1 MKSIIKSRI
10 KQLFECFE
18 YQISRK
24 KPFTVQG
31 QLISAKDP
39 IIFDIGAHVGS
50 VTKIYRSLFPRAFI
64 YSFEPF
70 PQSFQELLKNTEGD
84 SRIFCHQKA
93 ASCKEGNAILNV
105 NMYSATNSMLA
116 TDDRGSSFWGDGL
129 LDTISRIQVNTTT
142 VDLFC
147 KETGISNIDILK
159 MDVQGAEFSVLK
171 GATDMLKNQQ
181 IALIY
186 IELILCPTYKGQNKF
201 HEYLSFLASFGYE
214 MLDFY
219 NPIRHYNQLIQ
230 ADFIFLSSALRS
242 RTKR

>member
-1 MKSIIKSRI
+1 MKSLIKSGI
-10 KQLFECFE
+10 KQLFERFR

-24 KPFTVQG
+24 NPFTVQS

-50 VTKIYRSLFPRAFI
+50 ITKIYRSLFPRAFI
-64 YSFEPF
+64 HSFEPF
-70 PQSFQELLKNTEGD
+70 PQSFQELLKNTERD

-93 ASCKEGNAILNV
+93 ASCKDGNAIFNA
-105 NMYSATNSMLA
+105 NISSATNSLLA
-116 TDDRGSSFWGDGL
+116 TDDRGSLFWGDGL

-171 GATDMLKNQQ
+171 GATDMLENQQ

-186 IELILCPTYKGQNKF
+186 TELILCPTYKDQNKF
-201 HEYLSFLASFGYE
+201 HEYLSFFASFGYE
-214 MLDFY
+214 LLDFY
-219 NPIRHYNQLIQ
+219 NPIRHCNQLIQ
-230 ADFIFLSSALRS
+230 ADCIFLSSALRS
-242 RTKR
+242 RMKR

>member
-1 MKSIIKSRI
+1 MKSLIKPGI
-10 KQLFECFE
+10 KQLFEHFR
-18 YQISRK
+18 YQIGRK

-31 QLISAKDP
+31 QLINARDP

-50 VTKIYRSLFPRAFI
+50 ITKIYRSLFPRAFI
-64 YSFEPF
+64 HSFEPF

-93 ASCKEGNAILNV
+93 ASCKDGNAIFNA
-105 NMYSATNSMLA
+105 NINSATNSLLA

-142 VDLFC
+142 VDIFC

-186 IELILCPTYKGQNKF
+186 TELILCPTYKNQNKF

-214 MLDFY
+214 LLDFY
-219 NPIRHYNQLIQ
+219 NPVRNCNQLIQ

-242 RTKR
+242 RMKR